1 MNKYQ
6 FEDIADEE
14 FEAYC
19 QYMDE
24 TYHLLEENRFLF
36 IGDKSLSPSFKCER
50 LEELVDFFTLE
61 EQYEKCAV
69 LHKIR
74 IAVEIEFLMQ

>member
-1 MNKYQ
+1 MNKHQ
-6 FEDIADEE
+6 FEDIADDE

-24 TYHLLEENRFLF
+24 TYQLLVENRIFF
-36 IGDKSLSPSFKCER
+36 IADKSVSPSFKCER
-50 LEELVDFFTLE
+50 LEEMVDFFTLE

-74 IAVEIEFLMQ
+74 MAVEIEFLIQ